1 MDAFSIV
8 PLIADLVGKENN
20 TLNTQTSM
28 RKLFLLECRSN
39 MKLLDIT
46 KWDDCP
52 AEIRNAV
59 IRRLNNDAAKAY
71 FAIADKGLLGAL
83 SSAFKSPLKKEEK
96 SDNQVEDSVITSL
109 IVRIDALKFLAELP
123 EEHLAKSNPNFTL
136 RIKNLKSV
144 TFEAVKIVQSQ

>member
-1 MDAFSIV
+1 
-8 PLIADLVGKENN
+8 
-20 TLNTQTSM
+20 
-28 RKLFLLECRSN
+28 